1 MRNAYRLL
9 KYQLGRVPSL
19 RDFDEHGSIDAV
31 KFFSKADSYVEFLYK
46 VEKERKDNGKDVPN
60 PDRPNVSALGRE
72 MLRYLSLRIGAG
84 LRPSEALVI
93 EEILKDSRTGL
104 KAKLIEALES
114 KTFGLSATPEH
125 LENCFKVLTNNFARN
140 QSERKKFEHAVFIE
154 KDDEGDWRAAA
165 AFVAA
170 LEAHNDFRHHLA
182 DLVAFVKD
190 RYLKR
195 YSARYR
201 DTAFKLYERYTYDD
215 VCRLLNW
222 KSNMPATNIGGYRY
236 DSDTRTLPVFINY
249 DKAEGDINYH
259 DHFESPREIIALS
272 KTNRS
277 TKSSDADHIYKRTER
292 DRDNRI
298 YLFVRK
304 NKNDNEAKSFYFLGE
319 VSAQDDPTPIKI
331 DADKPAFE
339 IRYRLDEPVRT
350 DIYTYLTH

>member
-1 MRNAYRLL
+1 
-9 KYQLGRVPSL
+9 
-19 RDFDEHGSIDAV
+19 
-31 KFFSKADSYVEFLYK
+31 
-46 VEKERKDNGKDVPN
+46 
-60 PDRPNVSALGRE
+60 
-72 MLRYLSLRIGAG
+72 
-84 LRPSEALVI
+84 
-93 EEILKDSRTGL
+93 
-104 KAKLIEALES
+104 
-114 KTFGLSATPEH
+114 
-125 LENCFKVLTNNFARN
+125 
-140 QSERKKFEHAVFIE
+140 
-154 KDDEGDWRAAA
+154 
-165 AFVAA
+165 
-170 LEAHNDFRHHLA
+170 
-182 DLVAFVKD
+182 
-190 RYLKR
+190 
-195 YSARYR
+195 
-201 DTAFKLYERYTYDD
+201 
-215 VCRLLNW
+215 
-222 KSNMPATNIGGYRY
+222 MPATNIGGYRY